1 LLQQFKE
8 VVESLWES
16 RGGSSGVGSDQ
27 GGAPVLLGSM
37 LGYQVDSETLSL
49 LFYALSAGAILYVI
63 GEIWNAMRRLGH
75 RELGLVMI
83 SAGVFL
89 GVATEMI
96 IAYGG
101 LGQHKP
107 ADRRGF
113 HPAFI

>member
-1 LLQQFKE
+1 
-8 VVESLWES
+8 
-16 RGGSSGVGSDQ
+16 
-27 GGAPVLLGSM
+27 M

-75 RELGLVMI
+75 RELSLVMI

-89 GVATEMI
+89 GAATEMI